1 MQCAESLRVQAYFDG
16 ELDAL
21 SSADVERHSERCA
34 KCQSLLQDLE
44 QLRSTLRQDLTYPNA
59 PPELRARI
67 MRALDKESATSSAT
81 YQRKRAAGWRLQ
93 PFWRGAFSGVGGT
106 GIAASIAFFLL
117 APPLAK
123 PIIDDLVGAHE
134 RSLMPEH
141 LIDVV
146 STDRHTVKPWF
157 SGHADVSPVVADFDA
172 DGYKLIGG
180 RADYFDH
187 QRAAVVVYQ
196 HGAHVINVF
205 SWAATEGAVPKDTT
219 RDGYHLA
226 FWKSGNLMYCAV
238 SDTAWDELLGLAKL
252 LQNLSA
258 RDIRG

>member
-93 PFWRGAFSGVGGT
+93 PFWRGAFSGVGVLGSPQ
-106 GIAASIAFFLL
+106 AS
-117 APPLAK
+117 
-123 PIIDDLVGAHE
+123 H
-134 RSLMPEH
+134 S
-141 LIDVV
+141 
-146 STDRHTVKPWF
+146 
-157 SGHADVSPVVADFDA
+157 
-172 DGYKLIGG
+172 
-180 RADYFDH
+180 
-187 QRAAVVVYQ
+187 
-196 HGAHVINVF
+196 F
-205 SWAATEGAVPKDTT
+205 SWRRRWRSRLLTT
-219 RDGYHLA
+219 WWVLT
-226 FWKSGNLMYCAV
+226 
-238 SDTAWDELLGLAKL
+238 SD
-252 LQNLSA
+252 
-258 RDIRG
+258 R